1 MAVWQSCALSIIEI
15 AHLWDPLIWPLI
27 RLLLGLAAGL
37 LLANILECL
46 RWTDYL
52 ALLARPL
59 ARLAHLGPES
69 GSAFALAFVSP
80 AAANSLLAESY
91 ENKKITRK
99 ELVMANLFNSLPANL
114 AHLPTIFFLTW
125 PILDVAAFVYT
136 GLSLLA
142 AISRTIVSI
151 CIACVILPMRGKY
164 MAAEKKENDS
174 NVRVR
179 FINGLAKAWKRFCKR
194 MPKLAYFTIP
204 FYVLIYLAQE
214 CGLFKEAEAWLAAH
228 LAWLTVIKPEA
239 MSIVVLQIVAEMGA
253 SLGAAGAIIASGS
266 LSVHDVVAAML
277 AGNLLSTPMR
287 AIRHQFPAYAGF
299 FRPPL
304 AITLII
310 ANQSLRA
317 ASMAIILAIYVY
329 VSK

>member
-1 MAVWQSCALSIIEI
+1 MSFTELAF
-15 AHLWDPLIWPLI
+15 LWDTLIWPLI

-46 RWTDYL
+46 RWTDSL
-52 ALLARPL
+52 ALLAQPL

-80 AAANSLLAESY
+80 AAANGLLAESY

-125 PILDVAAFVYT
+125 PVLGFAAFIYT

-142 AISRTIVSI
+142 AIGRTIFSI
-151 CIACVILPMRGKY
+151 CIARLILPVRGKY
-164 MAAEKKENDS
+164 GARGTSADDGNIK
-174 NVRVR
+174 VR

-194 MPKLAYFTIP
+194 MPKLAYFTVP

-214 CGLFKEAEAWLAAH
+214 YGMFKDAEAWLAAH
-228 LAWLTVIKPEA
+228 LEWLTVIKPEA

-266 LSVHDVVAAML
+266 LSAHDVVAAML

-287 AIRHQFPAYAGF
+287 AIRHQFPAYVGF
-299 FRPPL
+299 FRPAL
-304 AITLII
+304 ATRLII

-317 ASMAIILAIYVY
+317 ASMAIILAAYVY
-329 VSK
+329 AVK